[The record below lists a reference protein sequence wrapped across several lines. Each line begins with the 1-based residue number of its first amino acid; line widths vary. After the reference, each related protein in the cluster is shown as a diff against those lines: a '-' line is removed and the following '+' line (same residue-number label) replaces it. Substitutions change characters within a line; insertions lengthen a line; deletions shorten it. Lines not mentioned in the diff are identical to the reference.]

1 MQAADQFTQRM
12 NLPRCLN
19 LVHPFGDCGNG
30 QPAQPGPADGPPCA
44 AVCRPARLG

>member
-19 LVHPFGDCGNG
+19 LVHPFGETNPSSTNHRNFSTDR
-30 QPAQPGPADGPPCA
+30 CA
-44 AVCRPARLG
+44 A